1 MGLATQEFKQEYLA
15 NKVYD
20 NNKGLYTDIVKI
32 NDLKYLVITKEK
44 RYFNKEI
51 RSEAISKKAIYIA
64 IEDLTKIV
72 KTTNDYLAKK

>member
-15 NKVYD
+15 NKVYY

-44 RYFNKEI
+44 RY
-51 RSEAISKKAIYIA
+51 
-64 IEDLTKIV
+64 
-72 KTTNDYLAKK
+72 